1 MAAKAVETPS
11 YCGLQGGSIDAGDC
25 INLRGAQ
32 RGDPAWTLCS
42 QKQAFPEASA
52 LQTSH
57 VPLLRSLTAITAVT
71 GEELTYND
79 VHGSMNFYTGT
90 YLCGTTQMMGVFSAP
105 RSLASDPS
113 GQHQH
118 SPSREPRSNFS
129 HQRGGLPP
137 V

>member
-90 YLCGTTQMMGVFSAP
+90 YLWNHPDDGSVLSTQK
-105 RSLASDPS
+105 
-113 GQHQH
+113 
-118 SPSREPRSNFS
+118 SR
-129 HQRGGLPP
+129 L
-137 V
+137 

>member
-1 MAAKAVETPS
+1 MSKDCAGSKKGQPRTPDQVAHVRRTWQPRQWRPQATVGSREAALGRP
-11 YCGLQGGSIDAGDC
+11 GDC
-25 INLRGAQ
+25 INPRGAQ

-90 YLCGTTQMMGVFSAP
+90 YLWNHPDDGSVLSTQK
-105 RSLASDPS
+105 
-113 GQHQH
+113 
-118 SPSREPRSNFS
+118 SR
-129 HQRGGLPP
+129 L
-137 V
+137 